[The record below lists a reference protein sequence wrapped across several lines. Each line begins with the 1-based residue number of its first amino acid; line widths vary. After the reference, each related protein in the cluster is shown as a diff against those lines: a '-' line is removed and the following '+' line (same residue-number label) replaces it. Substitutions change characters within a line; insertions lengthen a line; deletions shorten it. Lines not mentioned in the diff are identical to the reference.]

1 MYEYEKN
8 NIIVKFQEDP
18 FAITIITLIMQ
29 LAHSLNY
36 AYDIVFVDSTASCD
50 SQGHSVTF
58 FMLTACGKGAVPLAV
73 MITKVQSSDNY
84 ITAKRPYC

>member
-1 MYEYEKN
+1 MYEYENN

-29 LAHSLNY
+29 RTHSLNF
-36 AYDIVFVDSTASCD
+36 AKDIAFVDSTASCV

-58 FMLTACGKGAVPLAV
+58 ILSACGIGVVPLAV
-73 MITKVQSSDNY
+73 ISYT
-84 ITAKRPYC
+84 